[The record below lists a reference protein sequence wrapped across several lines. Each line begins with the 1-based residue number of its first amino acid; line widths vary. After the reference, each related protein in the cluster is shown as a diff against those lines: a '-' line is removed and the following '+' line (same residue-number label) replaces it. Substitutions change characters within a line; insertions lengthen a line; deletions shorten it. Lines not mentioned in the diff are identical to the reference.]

1 MRGKVSFN
9 MAITILVSAVIAAVI
24 SFPLASL
31 LEKPVYDLKMQQ
43 LDLSPGTIGS
53 EAGEDIPVARSID
66 DMGKMETFTLE
77 VSALNSTIPLDGTYY
92 YRVWLDS
99 GEKVA
104 VLLNKEAIQ
113 ELDDGNRL
121 RLPIGRWVKW
131 EHSAKERSDY
141 KTDYKAFYTDF
152 SYYVDMEGDFGRV
165 PSISE
170 TSSKLLGLFMALFGF
185 PILGLIR

>member
-1 MRGKVSFN
+1 

-104 VLLNKEAIQ
+104 VLVNLDAVQ
-113 ELDDGNRL
+113 EFEDESKV
-121 RLPIGRWVKW
+121 RLPIGR
-131 EHSAKERSDY
+131 
-141 KTDYKAFYTDF
+141 
-152 SYYVDMEGDFGRV
+152 
-165 PSISE
+165 
-170 TSSKLLGLFMALFGF
+170 
-185 PILGLIR
+185 